1 VCKLLNDYLTC
12 VQLNGLGSIDQMY
25 LVALADTVANV
36 KCDNITFGGSKA
48 GGGTEDLFTKKD
60 FGSESTGGEHQ
71 IVDNCGLKFLLAL
84 RSYNYLMRTLPLPNR
99 LALKKIGLGTATFA
113 WAFHSEC
120 EQELLN
126 ALLPASVAVSN
137 GADEDRQSVAPIT
150 WADLRQYGVGWW
162 LKNTTLLRQLI
173 ERVAKSAFQAKND
186 PLDAAIFYLAMR
198 KKGVLWGLFKTV
210 KDVKMTEFFKNDFN
224 GLNFDF
230 YA

>member
-1 VCKLLNDYLTC
+1 

-36 KCDNITFGGSKA
+36 KCDNITFNSA
-48 GGGTEDLFTKKD
+48 GGEDLFTKKD
-60 FGSESTGGEHQ
+60 FGSNEATGEHQ

-126 ALLPASVAVSN
+126 ALLPSSTNTDGSEISAQQAI
-137 GADEDRQSVAPIT
+137 PLT

-162 LKNTTLLRQLI
+162 LKNTTLLKQLI
-173 ERVAKSAFQAKND
+173 ERVAKNAFQANND
-186 PLDAAIFYLAMR
+186 PLDAALFYLAMR

-210 KDVKMTEFFKNDFN
+210 KDVKMSEFFKNDFN
-224 GLNFDF
+224 G
-230 YA
+230 